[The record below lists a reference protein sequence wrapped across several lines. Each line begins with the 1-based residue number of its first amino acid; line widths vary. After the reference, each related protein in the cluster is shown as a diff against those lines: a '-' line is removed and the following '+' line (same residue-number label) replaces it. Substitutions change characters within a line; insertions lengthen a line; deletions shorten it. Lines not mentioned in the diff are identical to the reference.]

1 MEAIDL
7 QQQLAQ
13 IQSQQALI
21 LEELAIARRHRREM
35 EELKEDL
42 TGIAKDV
49 FHTAVIEL
57 DDVAPFVQTGDFL
70 KLVKKI
76 IRNIHNINEVIHKF
90 ESLLDFFEDG
100 KPIGKDLFQDL
111 LYRLDELDRKGYFEF
126 IAELFRVA
134 DNVVTHF
141 GVEDVKLLGENIVS
155 ILETVKN
162 LSQPDMLHSINNAV
176 SIYKDLDTQQIE
188 EYTIWRALKELRTPE
203 MKKGIGFIMTFLKN
217 LSRYQNNTTHK

>member
-49 FHTAVIEL
+49 FQSAVVEL
-57 DDVAPFVQTGDFL
+57 EDVAPFVQTGDFL

-76 IRNIHNINEVIHKF
+76 IRNVHNINEVIHKF
-90 ESLLDFFEDG
+90 ESVLDFFEDG

-111 LYRLDELDRKGYFEF
+111 LHNLDELDRKGYFDF
-126 IAELFRVA
+126 VAELFRVA

-188 EYTIWRALKELRTPE
+188 DYTIWRALKELRTPE

-217 LSRYQNNTTHK
+217 LSRYQNNVTQA

>member
-1 MEAIDL
+1 MEAIDI

-49 FHTAVIEL
+49 FQSAVVEL
-57 DDVAPFVQTGDFL
+57 EDVAPFVQTGDFL

-76 IRNIHNINEVIHKF
+76 IRNVHNINEVIHKF
-90 ESLLDFFEDG
+90 ESVLDFFEDG

-111 LYRLDELDRKGYFEF
+111 LYRLDEFDRKGYFEF

-188 EYTIWRALKELRTPE
+188 EYTIWRTLKELRTPE

-217 LSRYQNNTTHK
+217 LSRYQNDTTHA